1 MRETAERPVVSKQ
14 ARVVEEVVVGT
25 ASSTTEQTIDDSV
38 RSTVVEV
45 EKGRDRE
52 TRSDNVDSRY
62 QTHFQ
67 QNFAANGSRYEDFA
81 PAYAYGSQL
90 RSDGRYA
97 NSDWATVEAD
107 AQRDWSSRHPGT
119 AWYQVKSAVRHGW
132 DAVTR

>member
-67 QNFAANGSRYEDFA
+67 QNFAANGSRYQ
-81 PAYAYGSQL
+81 P
-90 RSDGRYA
+90 
-97 NSDWATVEAD
+97 T
-107 AQRDWSSRHPGT
+107 
-119 AWYQVKSAVRHGW
+119 
-132 DAVTR
+132 